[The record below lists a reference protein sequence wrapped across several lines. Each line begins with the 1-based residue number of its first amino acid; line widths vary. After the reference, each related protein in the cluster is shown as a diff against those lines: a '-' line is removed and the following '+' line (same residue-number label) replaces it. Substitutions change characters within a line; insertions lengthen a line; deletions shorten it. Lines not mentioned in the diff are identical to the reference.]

1 MLMVFLTDR
10 GRVRSHNEDNGG
22 IFVNKDGTMLAVVCD
37 GMGGHQAGEVASERA
52 VSHIKEMWEETINI
66 SSPEPAEIWL
76 KTFIL
81 QTNQS
86 LFEHANSHE
95 ECHGMG
101 TTIVAAILGDSFVT
115 LAHVGDS
122 RIYLISEEGAKQLT
136 EDHTFV
142 NELVK
147 TGQISKEDA
156 EHHPRKNVI
165 LQALGTEKTVKI
177 DIKTITYDDPGYVL
191 LCSDGLTDKVNDRE
205 IVEVL
210 NNGSQALSA
219 KAEELIRRANHY
231 GGEDNITVAILELS
245 VSEAGSG

>member
-1 MLMVFLTDR
+1 MVFLTDR

-52 VSHIKEMWEETINI
+52 VSHIKEMWEETIHI

-81 QTNQS
+81 QTNQL

-95 ECHGMG
+95 ECLGMG

-122 RIYLISEEGAKQLT
+122 RIYLISENGAKQLT

-165 LQALGTEKTVKI
+165 LQALGTEKSVKI
-177 DIKTITYDDPGYVL
+177 DIKTITYDDPGYML

-210 NNGSQALSA
+210 NNGSQTLSA

>member
-1 MLMVFLTDR
+1 MVFLTDR

-22 IFVNKDGTMLAVVCD
+22 IFVNKDGTKLAVVCD

-52 VSHIKEMWEETINI
+52 VSHIMEMWEETTNI

-81 QTNQS
+81 QTNQL

-95 ECHGMG
+95 ECNGMG

-165 LQALGTEKTVKI
+165 LQALGTEKSVKI
-177 DIKTITYDDPGYVL
+177 DIKTITYDDPGYIL
-191 LCSDGLTDKVNDRE
+191 LCSDGLSDKVNDRE
-205 IVEVL
+205 IVQVM

>member
-1 MLMVFLTDR
+1 MVFLTDR

-37 GMGGHQAGEVASERA
+37 GMGGHQAGEVASEKA
-52 VSHIKEMWEETINI
+52 VSHIKEMWEETTKI
-66 SSPEPAEIWL
+66 SSPDPAEIWL
-76 KTFIL
+76 KTFVL
-81 QTNQS
+81 QANQS
-86 LFEHANSHE
+86 LFEYANSHE
-95 ECHGMG
+95 ECQGMG
-101 TTIVAAILGDSFVT
+101 TTIVAAIIGDSFVT

-147 TGQISKEDA
+147 TGQISREDA

-165 LQALGTEKTVKI
+165 LQALGTEGTVKI
-177 DIKTITYDDPGYVL
+177 DIKTITYDDPGYIL

-205 IVEVL
+205 IVEVM
-210 NNGSQALSA
+210 NNGNQAISS

>member
-1 MLMVFLTDR
+1 MVFLTDR

-37 GMGGHQAGEVASERA
+37 GMGGHQAGEVASEKA
-52 VSHIKEMWEETINI
+52 VSHIKEMWEETTKI
-66 SSPEPAEIWL
+66 SSPDPAEIWL
-76 KTFIL
+76 KTFVL
-81 QTNQS
+81 QANQS
-86 LFEHANSHE
+86 LFEYANSHE
-95 ECHGMG
+95 ECQGMG
-101 TTIVAAILGDSFVT
+101 TTIVAAIIGDSFVT

-165 LQALGTEKTVKI
+165 LQALGTEGTVKI
-177 DIKTITYDDPGYVL
+177 DIKTITYDDPGYIL

-205 IVEVL
+205 IVEVM
-210 NNGSQALSA
+210 NNGNQAISS

>member
-1 MLMVFLTDR
+1 MVFLTDR

>member
-1 MLMVFLTDR
+1 MVFLTDR
-10 GRVRSHNEDNGG
+10 GRIRSHNEDNGG
-22 IFVNKDGTMLAVVCD
+22 IFVNKDGTILAVVCD

-81 QTNQS
+81 QTNQT

-95 ECHGMG
+95 ECQGMG

-122 RIYLISEEGAKQLT
+122 RIYLISDAAAKQLT

-147 TGQISKEDA
+147 SGQISKEDA

-165 LQALGTEKTVKI
+165 LQALGTEKSVRI
-177 DIKTITYDDPGYVL
+177 DIKTITYDDPGYIL
-191 LCSDGLTDKVNDRE
+191 LCSDGLTDKVNSRE

-210 NNGSQALSA
+210 NNGSQDLSA

>member
-1 MLMVFLTDR
+1 MVFLTDR
-10 GRVRSHNEDNGG
+10 GRIRSHNEDNGG
-22 IFVNKDGTMLAVVCD
+22 IFVNKDGTLLAVVCD
-37 GMGGHQAGEVASERA
+37 GMGGHQAGDVASEKA
-52 VSHIKEMWEETINI
+52 VSHIKQAWEDTSNI

-76 KTFIL
+76 KTYIQ
-81 QTNQS
+81 QTNLN
-86 LFEHANSHE
+86 LFEYANSHE

-101 TTIVAAILGDSFVT
+101 TTVEAVILGDSFLT

-122 RIYLISEEGAKQLT
+122 RIYLVSNGEAKQLT

-147 TGQISKEDA
+147 SGQISREDA

-165 LQALGTEKTVKI
+165 LQALGTEKSVRI
-177 DIKTITYDDPGYVL
+177 DLKTITYDDPGYIL
-191 LCSDGLTDKVNDRE
+191 LCSDGLSNKVNERE

-210 NNGSQALSA
+210 DNGNQPLSA
-219 KAEELIRRANHY
+219 RAEELINRANQY

>member
-1 MLMVFLTDR
+1 MVFLTDR

-22 IFVNKDGTMLAVVCD
+22 VFVNKDGTILAVVCD
-37 GMGGHQAGEVASERA
+37 GMGGHQAGEVASEKA
-52 VSHIKEMWEETINI
+52 VSHIKEMWEETTNI

-86 LFEHANSHE
+86 LFDHANSHE

-101 TTIVAAILGDSFVT
+101 TTIVAVILGDSFVT

-165 LQALGTEKTVKI
+165 LQALGTENTVKI
-177 DIKTITYDDPGYVL
+177 DIKTITYDDPGYIL

>member
-1 MLMVFLTDR
+1 MVFLTDR

-22 IFVNKDGTMLAVVCD
+22 VFVNKDGTMLAVVCD
-37 GMGGHQAGEVASERA
+37 GMGGHQAGEVASEKA
-52 VSHIKEMWEETINI
+52 VSHIKEMWEETTNI

-86 LFEHANSHE
+86 LFDHANSHE

-101 TTIVAAILGDSFVT
+101 TTIVAVILGDSFVT

-177 DIKTITYDDPGYVL
+177 DIKTITYDDPGYIL

>member
-1 MLMVFLTDR
+1 MVFLTDR

-52 VSHIKEMWEETINI
+52 VSHIKEVWEETTNI

-81 QTNQS
+81 QANQT
-86 LFEHANSHE
+86 LFDHANSHE
-95 ECHGMG
+95 ECNGMG
-101 TTIVAAILGDSFVT
+101 TTIVAAIIGDGFVT

-122 RIYLISEEGAKQLT
+122 RIYLVSEESAKQLT

-177 DIKTITYDDPGYVL
+177 DIKTITYDDPGYIL
-191 LCSDGLTDKVNDRE
+191 LCSDGLSDKVKDRE
-205 IVEVL
+205 LVEVL
-210 NNGSQALSA
+210 NNGTHALSE